1 MPRRVDLLVDQVR
14 RATDNEDFTSTTGIN
29 DEEVVQY
36 INDAQDKLQ
45 ALISNQHS
53 DVFLTQGTIDL
64 VKGTE
69 VYSLPSDTYLDNRIV
84 MVEYKY
90 GAGAGE
96 YRKLKQ
102 RPLDY
107 RYTVSEG
114 EPSYYIRRAGQL
126 LVNPI
131 PNQTKTDGLRIT
143 YQKRLKDLDIRRAKI
158 TSASLT
164 GTTLDTLTLNLTSSL
179 TKDGSLQASGESVFN
194 SVDYISVI
202 DRDGTTVLEEIPI
215 DSYDE
220 STGIITVTSG
230 FTTTVLAAAFVDQY
244 IVMGKTATTH
254 TELPDM
260 CERFL
265 IAYAAWKL
273 LKRDASVEGDEQESE
288 LISMGRDIVNAF
300 GNIDNDIDEIPV
312 TNPEWLI

>member
-1 MPRRVDLLVDQVR
+1 MPRRIDLLVDQVR
-14 RATDNEDFTSTTGIN
+14 RATDNEDVTSTTGIS

-45 ALISNQHS
+45 ALISDQHA
-53 DVFLTQGTIDL
+53 DAFLAQGTIDL
-64 VKGTE
+64 VASTE
-69 VYSLPSDTYLDNRIV
+69 AYSLPSDIYLDNRIV

-90 GAGAGE
+90 GGGSGD
-96 YRKLKQ
+96 YLKLRQ
-102 RPLDY
+102 RTLDY

-114 EPSYYIRRAGQL
+114 DPSYYIRRAGQI

-131 PNQTKTDGLRIT
+131 PSKSTTDGIRLT
-143 YQKRLKDLDIRRAKI
+143 YQKKLKDLDIRRAKI

-164 GTTLDTLTLNLTSSL
+164 GTTLDTITLNLTSSL
-179 TKDGSLQASGESVFN
+179 TKDGGLQASGESVFN
-194 SVDYISVI
+194 SVDYISVV
-202 DRDGTTVLEEIPI
+202 DRDGAKVLEEIPI

-220 STGIITVTSG
+220 STGVITVTSG

-244 IVMGKTATTH
+244 IVAGKNATTH
-254 TELPDM
+254 SELPDM

-288 LISMGRDIVNAF
+288 LLSMGADIVRAF
-300 GNIDNDIDEIPV
+300 AKIDDDIDDISV
-312 TNPEWLI
+312 THPEWLI